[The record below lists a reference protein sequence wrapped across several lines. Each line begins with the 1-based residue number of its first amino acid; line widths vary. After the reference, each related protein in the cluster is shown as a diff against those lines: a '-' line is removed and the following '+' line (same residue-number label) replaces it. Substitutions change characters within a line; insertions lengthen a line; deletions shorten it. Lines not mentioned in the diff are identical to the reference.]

1 VETLKKLPEIPDA
14 ILIDEV
20 IAQVAELGRVNHVH
34 APA

>member
-1 VETLKKLPEIPDA
+1 VEKLKKLPEIPDA

-20 IAQVAELGRVNHVH
+20 IDQASELGRVNHVH